1 MMRRSLLILTMTTIS
16 LGSLVAAAWL
26 SGFRINTTPSMPL
39 GIYRV
44 VDGPPQRGDIVAL
57 CPPAFWGG
65 LGKSRGYTGDGL
77 CPDGSRQLL
86 KFLVGIEGDN
96 ICVGP
101 EGITVNGTP
110 QPYSARQTQDRHGR
124 SIASLLESGVIPPE
138 QVLVL
143 APVSWSFDGR
153 YFGFVPAA
161 SLLKIQPILTFNS
174 QEQHYDN

>member
-1 MMRRSLLILTMTTIS
+1 MMRRWPLLILTIIS
-16 LGSLVAAAWL
+16 LGALVAGTWL
-26 SGFRINTTPSMPL
+26 IGFRINLTPSMPL
-39 GIYRV
+39 GLYRI
-44 VDGPPQRGDIVAL
+44 VDGPAQRGDIVAL
-57 CPPAFWGG
+57 CPPAFWGQM
-65 LGKSRGYTGDGL
+65 GKSRGYTGEGL
-77 CPDGSRQLL
+77 CPDGSRPLL

-96 ICVGP
+96 ICVGS

-124 SIASLLESGVIPPE
+124 RIVSLLESGIIPPE

-174 QEQHYDN
+174 QEQDYDN

>member
-1 MMRRSLLILTMTTIS
+1 MQRWPFLILTIIS
-16 LGSLVAAAWL
+16 LGTSIAGAWFV
-26 SGFRINTTPSMPL
+26 GFRINLTPSMPL
-39 GIYRV
+39 GLYRI
-44 VDGPPQRGDIVAL
+44 VDSPAQRGDIVAL
-57 CPPAFWGG
+57 CPPAFWGD

-96 ICVGP
+96 ICVGS
-101 EGITVNGTP
+101 EGITINGTP
-110 QPYSARQTQDRHGR
+110 QPHSARQTQDRHGR
-124 SIASLLESGVIPPE
+124 SIISLLESGIIPPE

-161 SLLKIQPILTFNS
+161 SLLKIQPILTVNS
-174 QEQHYDN
+174 QEQDYDN

>member
-1 MMRRSLLILTMTTIS
+1 MRRWPLLILTIIS
-16 LGSLVAAAWL
+16 LGFLVTGAWFA
-26 SGFRINTTPSMPL
+26 GFRINLTPSMPL
-39 GIYRV
+39 GLYRIA
-44 VDGPPQRGDIVAL
+44 DSPAQRGDIVAL
-57 CPPAFWGG
+57 CPPAFWGD
-65 LGKSRGYTGDGL
+65 LGKNRGYTGDGL

-110 QPYSARQTQDRHGR
+110 QPHSARQTQDRHGR
-124 SIASLLESGVIPPE
+124 SIISLLESGIIPPE

-143 APVSWSFDGR
+143 APVSFSFDGR

-174 QEQHYDN
+174 QEQDYDN